1 MKDGDIVYIDYVA
14 KIKENDQIFDLTIE
28 EIAKEKGIFD
38 PRVKYKPIPLI
49 IGEKMVIK
57 GLEEG
62 LKKMKIGEKRMFEIP
77 PEDAFGTR
85 KEYLIKLIPQSIFRE
100 NKIEPEIG
108 KVITINGRV
117 GRIMSISGG
126 RVKVDFNHPL
136 AGKTLIY
143 EVKIVKKA
151 KMKNEKINAILSC
164 FLDFKENDIEIKGNE
179 HVEIILKKMEVPLL
193 TRKRIADLI
202 KKYTN
207 SKKVRFVYE
216 Y

>member
-85 KEYLIKLIPQSIFRE
+85 KEYLIKLIPQSVFRE